1 MYGGGRWTDL
11 AFTLN
16 YSKILD
22 KKGYEDLKRELNALS
37 RTGNK
42 NFGIVDTGL
51 EPKKELIIRTLKGL
65 NPLTMSPGNRS
76 YVKHLI
82 KTIGEIET
90 RQDLDTK
97 VTAIA
102 SSLGIPTDLIP
113 QKQIGPPPVATSN
126 NNLSGDVLG
135 YSAALGIGMGKP
147 KKCRK
152 CGLYKL

>member
-1 MYGGGRWTDL
+1 MYGGGRWKDL

-22 KKGYEDLKRELNALS
+22 KKGYEDLKRGLEELS
-37 RTGNK
+37 STGHK
-42 NFGIVDTGL
+42 NLGIIDTGL

-65 NPLTMSPGNRS
+65 NPLAMSPGSRS

-90 RQDLDTK
+90 RKDLDTK

-102 SSLGIPTDLIP
+102 SSLGIPTDLVP
-113 QKQIGPPPVATSN
+113 QKQIGPPPIVSSN
-126 NNLSGDVLG
+126 TNLGSDVLG
-135 YSAALGIGMGKP
+135 YSTALGIGLGKP

>member
-1 MYGGGRWTDL
+1 MYGSGRWKDL

-22 KKGYEDLKRELNALS
+22 KKGYEDLKRELDALS
-37 RTGNK
+37 RRGNK

-65 NPLTMSPGNRS
+65 NPLAMSPGNRS

-90 RQDLDTK
+90 RKDLDTK

-102 SSLGIPTDLIP
+102 SSLGIPTDLVP
-113 QKQIGPPPVATSN
+113 QTQIGPPPIARSN
-126 NNLSGDVLG
+126 TDSDSDVIG
-135 YSAALGIGMGKP
+135 YSAALGIGLGKP